1 MPIKISVKVI
11 THAKKSEVVSD
22 DVDLFGARI
31 LRVKISQPP
40 EDGKANKA
48 LIELI
53 TEYLNVKKNTITI
66 IAGEKSTHK
75 IIEIK

>member
-1 MPIKISVKVI
+1 MKISVKVI
-11 THAKKSEVVSD
+11 THAKKNEVVSD

-31 LRVKISQPP
+31 LRIKISQPP
-40 EDGKANKA
+40 EDGKANKV

-53 TEYLNVKKNTITI
+53 AEYLNIKKNAITI

>member
-1 MPIKISVKVI
+1 MVG
-11 THAKKSEVVSD
+11 D
-22 DVDLFGARI
+22 DIDLLGIRI

-48 LIELI
+48 LIELLAD
-53 TEYLNVKKNTITI
+53 YLKIKKNSITI

-75 IIEIK
+75 IVEIK

>member
-1 MPIKISVKVI
+1 MKISVKVI
-11 THAKKSEVVSD
+11 TQAKKSEVVRD

-53 TEYLNVKKNTITI
+53 AEYLNVKKNTITI

>member
-1 MPIKISVKVI
+1 MKISIKVI
-11 THAKKSEVVSD
+11 THAKKSEVVGD
-22 DVDLFGARI
+22 DIDLLGVRI

-48 LIELI
+48 LIELLA
-53 TEYLNVKKNTITI
+53 EYFKIKKNSITI

-75 IIEIK
+75 IVEIN

>member
-1 MPIKISVKVI
+1 MKISLKVI
-11 THAKKSEVVSD
+11 THAKKSEVVGD

-48 LIELI
+48 LIELLA
-53 TEYLNVKKNTITI
+53 EYLSVKKNSITI

-75 IIEIK
+75 IIEVNQ

>member
-1 MPIKISVKVI
+1 MKISLKVI
-11 THAKKSEVVSD
+11 THAKKSEVVGD

-48 LIELI
+48 LIELLA
-53 TEYLNVKKNTITI
+53 EYLSVKKNSIKI

-75 IIEIK
+75 IIEVNQ

>member
-1 MPIKISVKVI
+1 MKISVKVI
-11 THAKKSEVVSD
+11 TYAKKNEVVSD

-31 LRVKISQPP
+31 LRIKISQPP
-40 EDGKANKA
+40 EDGKANKV

-53 TEYLNVKKNTITI
+53 AEYLNIKKNAITI